1 MDPDRGSINANE
13 RKKKK
18 PNLVYLWILHVAA
31 ATIAPQTAITAAKET
46 KTTTTT

>member
-18 PNLVYLWILHVAA
+18 PNLVYLWILHVEQP
-31 ATIAPQTAITAAKET
+31 TKNKGNTASQVAED
-46 KTTTTT
+46 